1 MRKMS
6 LRILA
11 ASLFALLSVALAP
24 PALAQD
30 AADLSGTTKDAAGAV
45 IPGVK
50 VTARNTATNL
60 TRETQSDEQGRYAFP
75 NLPIGSYEVTASYKG
90 FQTTK
95 MTTQLN
101 VGQQAEL
108 DITLSPGGIAENVVV
123 EAGEQQ
129 LAPDTETPT
138 VGPLV
143 SRPPVENPPLNR

>member
-6 LRILA
+6 LRIFVASSFVLVLLA
-11 ASLFALLSVALAP
+11 LSPSAR
-24 PALAQD
+24 AQV

-95 MTTQLN
+95 MTTQLT

-123 EAGEQQ
+123 ESGEQQ
-129 LAPDTETPT
+129 LVPDTETST
-138 VGPLV
+138 VGQLV
-143 SRPPVENPPLNR
+143 SRRQVEN